1 MWQWRSGSGGMLLL
15 GLAAAIAIVSGC
27 SDDAA
32 PAPTPVA
39 GGGRV
44 VSPEPGPPPVI
55 DEPGL
60 PPVAVDPPPPD
71 PVTIPEPVSEPVRPS
86 VPAGKAIE
94 VVTRAGRKRA
104 VVAAGVELDS
114 KLFSKLGLAGGL
126 HEIDLVA
133 TGSSLLR
140 VVPVIRRFPELTVD
154 FPSGRWIPGRVT
166 LNERATVA
174 DIRAVS
180 TMREVR
186 GLDLS
191 SCRLVDSELTDLSRM
206 IGLESLFLP
215 PTTTD
220 GISAALVGMRS
231 LKSLSL
237 EATAVTSAGLAT
249 LPRSLEELNLSSTS
263 IDDEAVE
270 QLRRLPGLKR
280 LWLDETSVGDK
291 SLGVVSS
298 RTTIEVL
305 GLTGTL
311 ITSDGLKQLA
321 GLVKLRSLYLGET
334 SIDDTS
340 LGVLMLMK
348 QLKVLDVTETGL
360 SVSGRQA
367 LVESLRTAEVRID
380 LDALVQ
386 AIEDAGGR
394 IEKALPRIARVTRNQ
409 DGQVESLNV
418 FAANFSDIGMSMLRR
433 FPSLKRLSVEG
444 TLVTDVGLKHLS
456 SMTQLEELWLSR
468 TSISDPGLAEL
479 RPLRSL
485 RQLHLSGT
493 RTTVSGALSLWS
505 AMPGVVMSF
514 PGGRLSPGE
523 LSLNRRA
530 GPLELIPLEGLR
542 GLRQLHLEGVRP
554 GDSGLEY
561 IASLVELEELSLP
574 RAGIH
579 GPGLVHLHNMGGL
592 RVLDLTGNPLD
603 TVTAAHVA
611 AWVELR
617 ELTLDHTNI
626 KTLAPFA
633 TLGRL
638 ALKRLSVAG
647 TSVDDEQLA
656 LLPRFSNL
664 ELLDL
669 TGCARISDRGVAAH
683 LPGLPRLEA
692 LALGGTSVSD
702 AGVGRLS
709 MCRMLRV
716 LRLSDTSVTS
726 EGLLPLSGL
735 AQLTR
740 LDLSGCAV
748 DPAMLSAVSRFGRLE
763 RLDLRRTSLSAEEVA
778 EWREG
783 HADCEVIHAVD
794 PLLEALGG
802 RGQKT
807 QSELQVAVEQV
818 SEVEGSAGA
827 GAGVLVTVTDS
838 DLTDVGLARLAALE
852 GLGRLVL
859 NGVGITDA
867 GLGPLESSTSL
878 RKLDLSNT
886 SITDHAS
893 TNLSRLVGLTEL
905 SLADT
910 DFSDR
915 GLSRLTGLEKL
926 ESLDLG
932 GLSITADGL
941 TAAVPRFQALRHLNL
956 SETLVVNADLRFL
969 GAARSLE
976 SLALRD
982 TVISDRGIAAISSLK
997 SLKRLWIERTRITEK
1012 GVEALQAAL
1021 PDCEIF
1027 GP

>member
-1 MWQWRSGSGGMLLL
+1 MWQWRSGSGGMLL

-39 GGGRV
+39 GGGGV

-55 DEPGL
+55 DEPGP
-60 PPVAVDPPPPD
+60 PPVAADPPPPE
-71 PVTIPEPVSEPVRPS
+71 PVTIPEPVTEPVRPS

-114 KLFSKLGLAGGL
+114 KLFSKLASAGGL

-166 LNERATVA
+166 LNERATAA

-180 TMREVR
+180 SMREVR
-186 GLDLS
+186 GLDVS
-191 SCRLVDSELTDLSRM
+191 FCRLADSELSELSRM
-206 IGLESLFLP
+206 AGLESLFLP

-220 GISAALVGMRS
+220 GISDALVGMRS

-237 EATAVTSAGLAT
+237 EATEVTSAGLAT

-263 IDDEAVE
+263 IDDAAVE
-270 QLRRLPGLKR
+270 QLRRLPSLKR

-305 GLTGTL
+305 GLTGTS

-321 GLVKLRSLYLGET
+321 GLEKLRSLYLSET

-340 LGVLMLMK
+340 LSVLMLMK

-409 DGQVESLNV
+409 AGQVESLNV

-444 TLVTDVGLKHLS
+444 TLVTDAGLKHLS

-468 TSISDPGLAEL
+468 TSVGDPGLAEL

-530 GPLELIPLEGLR
+530 GPLELIPLEGLS

-579 GPGLVHLHNMGGL
+579 GPGLVQLHNMGGL

-603 TVTAAHVA
+603 TITAAHVA

-656 LLPRFSNL
+656 LLPRLSNL

-818 SEVEGSAGA
+818 SEVEGSV
-827 GAGVLVTVTDS
+827 GAGVSVMVTDS
-838 DLTDVGLARLAALE
+838 DLTDVGLARLAALG
-852 GLGRLVL
+852 GLRRLVL

-867 GLGPLESSTSL
+867 GLGSLESSTSL
-878 RKLDLSNT
+878 RRLDLSNT

-910 DFSDR
+910 EFSDR
-915 GLSRLTGLEKL
+915 GLSRLKGLEKL

-932 GLSITADGL
+932 GLSITVDGL
-941 TAAVPRFQALRHLNL
+941 KAAVPRFQALRHLNL
-956 SETLVVNADLRFL
+956 SETWVVNSDLRFL
-969 GAARSLE
+969 VAARSLE

-982 TVISDRGIAAISSLK
+982 TVISDRGIAAISKLK
-997 SLKRLWIERTRITEK
+997 SLKRLWIDRTRITEK
-1012 GVEALQAAL
+1012 GAESLKAAL

>member
-1 MWQWRSGSGGMLLL
+1 MWQWRSGSGGMLL
-15 GLAAAIAIVSGC
+15 GLAAVIAIVSGC

-32 PAPTPVA
+32 QAPTPVA
-39 GGGRV
+39 GGGGV

-55 DEPGL
+55 DEP
-60 PPVAVDPPPPD
+60 DPPPVIDEPG
-71 PVTIPEPVSEPVRPS
+71 PPPATIPEPVSEPVRPS

-114 KLFSKLGLAGGL
+114 KLFSKLASAGGL

-140 VVPVIRRFPELTVD
+140 VVPVIRRFPELTID
-154 FPSGRWIPGRVT
+154 FSSGRWIPGKVT
-166 LNERATVA
+166 LNERATAA

-180 TMREVR
+180 SMREVR

-191 SCRLVDSELTDLSRM
+191 SCRLADGELSELSRM
-206 IGLESLFLP
+206 PGLESLFLP

-220 GISAALVGMRS
+220 GISNALVGMRS

-263 IDDEAVE
+263 IDDAAVE

-321 GLVKLRSLYLGET
+321 GLEKLRSLYLAET

-340 LGVLMLMK
+340 LAVLMLMK

-360 SVSGRQA
+360 SVSGRTA

-386 AIEDAGGR
+386 AIEDVGGR

-409 DGQVESLNV
+409 AGQVESLNV

-433 FPSLKRLSVEG
+433 LTSLKRLSVEG
-444 TLVTDVGLKHLS
+444 TLVTDAGLKHLA

-468 TSISDPGLAEL
+468 TSISDPGLEEL

-493 RTTVSGALSLWS
+493 RTTVPGALSLWS

-633 TLGRL
+633 TLGRSG
-638 ALKRLSVAG
+638 LKRLSVAG

-656 LLPRFSNL
+656 LLPRLSNL

-669 TGCARISDRGVAAH
+669 TGCARISDGGVAAH

-807 QSELQVAVEQV
+807 QSELQLAVEQV
-818 SEVEGSAGA
+818 SEVEGS
-827 GAGVLVTVTDS
+827 AGVLVTVTDS

-852 GLGRLVL
+852 GLRRLVL

-867 GLGPLESSTSL
+867 GLGSLESSTSL
-878 RKLDLSNT
+878 RGLDLSNT

-915 GLSRLTGLEKL
+915 GLSRLKGLEKL

-941 TAAVPRFQALRHLNL
+941 KDAASRFQALRHLNL
-956 SETLVVNADLRFL
+956 SETWVVNADLRFL
-969 GAARSLE
+969 VAARSLE

-982 TVISDRGIAAISSLK
+982 TVISDRGIAAISRLK
-997 SLKRLWIERTRITEK
+997 SLRRLWIERTRISEK